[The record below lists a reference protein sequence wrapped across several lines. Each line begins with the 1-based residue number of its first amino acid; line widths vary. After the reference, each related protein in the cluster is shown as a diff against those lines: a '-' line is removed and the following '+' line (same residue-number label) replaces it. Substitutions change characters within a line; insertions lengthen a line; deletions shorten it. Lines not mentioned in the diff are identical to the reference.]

1 MTKLYCNIAFGSS
14 HRALSPKKSLTSFVY
29 FLLPFLI
36 FQFSFRHVANAQ
48 TDMEIADAAFENKE
62 YANALVL
69 YTKLHEKLKS
79 TKNSGDLKFKIAECY
94 RYTGKGLEAVK
105 WYDKANAAGYKNP
118 NYLYHQ
124 ANIFL
129 RLGDYENAKTK
140 ITAFLAEVPD
150 DKDGTLILNNC
161 NYALNLPKDSSLF
174 TFKNETSIN
183 TKFNDYAPIQIKDK
197 LYFTSS
203 KILDEKTDKV
213 YAYDGEGY
221 SDIYVT
227 TYSKEDKTYNRPKKV
242 EVLNTPF
249 NEGVMTFCE
258 KTQTAYFTKC
268 NDNKSKVERCI
279 IVEAK
284 LNDDGTWNTP
294 TPINL
299 AFKQVSDMQ
308 HPAIS
313 ANGNKLYFASKMEG
327 GQGGSDLWVMKKN
340 GEEWSEPVNLGT
352 TINTE
357 RDEMF
362 PVVRDSTL
370 FFSSD
375 GLLGLGGLDLYFS
388 LLNSD
393 GVFSKPVNLKPPFN
407 SSGDD
412 FFLTYNS
419 SEKNKG
425 FFTSNRAGGAG
436 GDDIYSF
443 YLTPVLLTV
452 KGKIFDVDNNQPIA
466 NAQLILTAS
475 DGITDTVFTN
485 ANGEYVFNLDKD
497 KDYKI
502 NAIAPGYFGDSRKLS
517 TQGEKFS
524 KEFSKATGSNF
535 DFSIKRI
542 PKEEIKIEDIFY
554 DYDSYNLREESKPS
568 LDKLVKL
575 LEDTPEAL
583 VQINSHT
590 DERGKLDYN
599 MKLSENRA
607 KSVVDYLI
615 EKGISPTR
623 LSSKGFAST
632 QPVVK
637 NAKTEEEHQKNR
649 RTTFQV
655 LKND

>member
-1 MTKLYCNIAFGSS
+1 MNYYTEHFVSMKNKCRLAILFAAMLFAG
-14 HRALSPKKSLTSFVY
+14 ALHT
-29 FLLPFLI
+29 
-36 FQFSFRHVANAQ
+36 HAQ

-62 YANALVL
+62 YATALSM
-69 YTKLHEKLKS
+69 YQKLFEKSKS
-79 TKNSGDLKFKIAECY
+79 TKNTGDLKFKIAESL

-105 WYDKANAAGYKNP
+105 WYDKAKAGGYKNP

-124 ANIFL
+124 ANIYL
-129 RLGDYENAKTK
+129 RLGDYANAKTK
-140 ITAFLAEVPD
+140 ITEFLAEVPD
-150 DKDGTLILNNC
+150 DKDGVLILSNC
-161 NYALNLPKDSSLF
+161 NYALGLPKDSSLF
-174 TFKNETSIN
+174 TFKNENSVN
-183 TKFNDYAPIQIKDK
+183 TKYNDYAPIQIKDK

-203 KILDEKTDKV
+203 KITDEKTDKT
-213 YAYDGEGY
+213 YSFDGEGF

-227 TYSKEDKTYNRPKKV
+227 AYSKEDKSYAKPKKV
-242 EVLNTPF
+242 DVLNTPF
-249 NEGVMTFCE
+249 NEGVLTYCE
-258 KTQTAYFTKC
+258 ATKTAYFTKC
-268 NDNKSKVERCI
+268 NDNKSKEEHCV
-279 IVEAK
+279 IVETTLGA
-284 LNDDGTWNTP
+284 DGDWSAP
-294 TPINL
+294 MPIKL
-299 AFKQVSDMQ
+299 AFRQVADME

-313 ANGNKLYFASKMEG
+313 PSGSKLYFASKMEG
-327 GQGGSDLWVMKKN
+327 GKGGSDIWVTKKN
-340 GEEWSEPVNLGT
+340 GDEWGEPVNVGSV
-352 TINTE
+352 INTE

-362 PVVRDSTL
+362 PVMRDSAL
-370 FFSSD
+370 YFSSD

-388 LLNSD
+388 ILNSD
-393 GVFSKPVNLKPPFN
+393 GNFSKPTHLKPPFN
-407 SSGDD
+407 SSSDD
-412 FFLTYNS
+412 FFLTYTGA
-419 SEKNKG
+419 EKDKG
-425 FFTSNRAGGAG
+425 FFTSNRIGGIG
-436 GDDIYSF
+436 GDDVYSF

-452 KGKIFDVDNNQPIA
+452 KGRIVDVDNNQPIA
-466 NAQLILTAS
+466 NAQVVLTAA
-475 DGITDTVFTN
+475 DGSTDTAFTN

-502 NAIAPGYFGDSRKLS
+502 NAIAPGYFGDSRKLT

-524 KEFSKATGSNF
+524 KEFSKATGHNY

-554 DYDSYNLREESKPS
+554 DYDSYTLREESKPS

-615 EKGISPTR
+615 EKGISAGR

-637 NAKTEEEHQKNR
+637 NAKTEEDHQKNR

-655 LKND
+655 LKNN